1 MAFMLYLIITK
12 DGIFVDNLSL
22 FLQNMVPLG
31 QAIWKKIK
39 MCLSPIRHGFV
50 PVYPW
55 ADIAVALPMLTYGQN

>member
-1 MAFMLYLIITK
+1 MHLLSMELIHLKKIFFLISTNHKQIVQMAFMLYLIITK

-39 MCLSPIRHGFV
+39 M
-50 PVYPW
+50 
-55 ADIAVALPMLTYGQN
+55 